1 MTTALARRPA
11 IRDTRNVERETTV
24 LDQYG
29 RPIGEPQIRRIV
41 AAPNPRGQQTYN
53 SHPVVGLSVE
63 TLMSYYRSA
72 ESGAPIRQMDVFDDL
87 MERHAEMRGM
97 FEERR
102 DDVAGCDW
110 AIVPP
115 PDRSD
120 KPSKIAA
127 QALQEYL
134 QYNVTQNLVSPGSAP
149 SSCFRTWLEH
159 QLSAV
164 PFGYAC
170 TALVWDYV
178 EKYAVPV
185 QFEPVAQRRF
195 ASPGQ
200 DRTHE
205 LWLIDGTKSPFDLI
219 ELQAGLW
226 SCTRLAHRNPYAAG
240 LMRSCAWWVM
250 FALLGFKQ
258 WQVFGDM
265 FGLPLSIGYYE
276 EGASK
281 PSREK
286 LEEAVRMIGQDG
298 YAVLS
303 SLTEIVIKETA
314 RGGDSSTVYPL
325 IMAACDK
332 QITKLITGGTLNTDV
347 SSTGAG
353 SYNAATVH
361 ASRLYAMKR
370 RDSTRIEDAFAE
382 SIGRAFVAWNGFD
395 RAGIPRL
402 KMKIIRDDLQRAQ
415 TLAIVGSVIGLD
427 EMQIREEFN
436 CRVPADGKG
445 VKFEVAE
452 KSNPNRERKKEDK

>member
-1 MTTALARRPA
+1 MTTAIARRPV
-11 IRDTRNVERETTV
+11 IRDTRNIEAAL

-29 RPIGEPQIRRIV
+29 NPVASPMVRRVV

-53 SHPVVGLSVE
+53 SHPAVGLTVE
-63 TLMSYYRSA
+63 LLVSYYRSA

-87 MERHAEMRGM
+87 IERHAEMRGM

-115 PDRSD
+115 PDRND
-120 KPSKIAA
+120 KPSQIAA
-127 QALQEYL
+127 QSLQEYL
-134 QYNVTQNLVSPGSAP
+134 QYNVTSFSSPGAAP
-149 SSCFRTWLEH
+149 ASCFRTWLEH

-164 PFGYAC
+164 PYGYAC
-170 TALVWDYV
+170 SALVWDYV
-178 EKYAVPV
+178 EKLVVPV
-185 QFEPVAQRRF
+185 RFEPIAQRRF
-195 ASPGQ
+195 ASPGS

-205 LWLIDGTKSPFDLI
+205 LWLVDGTRAPFDLI
-219 ELQAGLW
+219 ELAEGLW
-226 SCTRLAHRNPYAAG
+226 SVTRLAHRNPYAAG
-240 LMRSCAWWVM
+240 LMRSCSWWVM

-258 WQVFGDM
+258 WQVFADM
-265 FGLPLSIGYYE
+265 FGLPLAVGYYE

-303 SLTEIVIKETA
+303 ALTEIVIKEAA

-370 RDSTRIEDAFAE
+370 RDATRIEDSFSE
-382 SIGRAFVAWNGFD
+382 SIGRAYNAWNGFD
-395 RAGIPRL
+395 RAGVPRL
-402 KMKIIRDDLQRAQ
+402 KMKIVRDDLQRAQ

-436 CRVPADGKG
+436 LRIPADGVG

-452 KSNPNRERKKEDK
+452 KSNPNRERQKKEDK